1 MTQHADIEVYT
12 PQSGIQLVVEVKTQ
26 RGETDEWA
34 AKLRRNLFAYQSI
47 PSSRF
52 FLIALPEHLYLWR
65 DKTSPDLIPAD
76 YKVRTKDVLQPY
88 LEKIDIEE
96 LSGQSLELLVTSW
109 LSVLM
114 MSKLTKEEAG
124 PGLEWLFDSG
134 LYESIKGGEIRTEA
148 VV

>member
-124 PGLEWLFDSG
+124 PELEWVFDSG
-134 LYESIKGGEIRTEA
+134 LYESIRHGSIKTEA
-148 VV
+148 IV

>member
-12 PQSGIQLVVEVKTQ
+12 PQSGIQLVVEVKTK

-34 AKLRRNLFAYQSI
+34 AKFRRNLFAHQSI

-76 YKVRTKDVLQPY
+76 YKVRTKDVLRPY
-88 LEKIDIEE
+88 LEQISLEE
-96 LSGQSLELLVTSW
+96 LDGLSFEFLVKAW
-109 LSVLM
+109 LDDLIW
-114 MSKLTKEEAG
+114 SKLTREEAG
-124 PGLEWLFDSG
+124 PGLEWVFDSG
-134 LYESIKGGEIRTEA
+134 LYESIRHGEIRTEA
-148 VV
+148 AV